1 MCIGVLLAL
10 STSYAS
16 EVQRWD
22 FATYKSHMDNASSSD
37 RFLIAF
43 TATWCGHCKRLKPT
57 FRSLAKTLEGKVT
70 VVDIEA
76 PDEKALASLFNI
88 EGFPKIFLI
97 TDWEVREY
105 EGSRSHDDLTRF
117 CEEGYKDVEP
127 MPFIWSPFGP
137 IGKIHFAMT
146 SIGNQMLQFQKWIL
160 GETLGFGTK
169 VFIGLFA
176 VFLFSA
182 IGIFVVGAIV
192 MAEERRD
199 ANKRD

>member
-1 MCIGVLLAL
+1 
-10 STSYAS
+10 
-16 EVQRWD
+16 
-22 FATYKSHMDNASSSD
+22 
-37 RFLIAF
+37 
-43 TATWCGHCKRLKPT
+43 
-57 FRSLAKTLEGKVT
+57 
-70 VVDIEA
+70 
-76 PDEKALASLFNI
+76 
-88 EGFPKIFLI
+88 
-97 TDWEVREY
+97 
-105 EGSRSHDDLTRF
+105 
-117 CEEGYKDVEP
+117 
-127 MPFIWSPFGP
+127 
-137 IGKIHFAMT
+137 MT

>member
-57 FRSLAKTLEGKVT
+57 FRSLAKTLERKVT

-88 EGFPKIFLI
+88 EGFPQIFLI
-97 TDWEVREY
+97 TVRQIMGRLLVKLSAFNMYVLFVNRIGKFVSTKEAEVMMI
-105 EGSRSHDDLTRF
+105 SHDFARKATRMSSL
-117 CEEGYKDVEP
+117 CRLYG
-127 MPFIWSPFGP
+127 
-137 IGKIHFAMT
+137 HHLA
-146 SIGNQMLQFQKWIL
+146 L
-160 GETLGFGTK
+160 
-169 VFIGLFA
+169 
-176 VFLFSA
+176 
-182 IGIFVVGAIV
+182 
-192 MAEERRD
+192 
-199 ANKRD
+199 